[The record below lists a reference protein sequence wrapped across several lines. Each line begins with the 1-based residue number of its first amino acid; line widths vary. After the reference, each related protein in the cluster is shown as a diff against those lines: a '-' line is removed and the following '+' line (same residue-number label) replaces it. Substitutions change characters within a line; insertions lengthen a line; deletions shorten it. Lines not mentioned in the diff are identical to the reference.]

1 MGLAA
6 IVAPLATG
14 CRNDGVTIEASPGT
28 GGAAGATNTGVAG
41 AGIGAAGGGAAGG
54 IDGSSV
60 GGGNGV
66 VTLRVVNVN
75 LASGPTAGPLDIY
88 DDMYDGRLQPSV
100 SGTPIIADLAYGTVS
115 SYVNPRFVDSGGTSV
130 RLVALP
136 AGSPPTDTADAEPF
150 WSGIDNGSHPQLTI
164 LLDSHSP
171 LNSAPGSFIAYTT
184 YVEKGQDSLTG
195 EMGPLAP
202 PPPAG
207 EGEYL
212 VNTFPVDD
220 AFDADPAG
228 GYFFFVDDSCTPP
241 LNGGLIMPGLPFVDT
256 AGSLPP
262 DAYAQFA
269 AAPGAHSISIVART
283 NTATPACSDLLASKQ
298 ATASVSLA
306 AGQQILTILY
316 GTSFTDLH
324 LLAAPIAP

>member
-1 MGLAA
+1 MRG
-6 IVAPLATG
+6 IVAAAACIMLVSCDGGGGTSSTG
-14 CRNDGVTIEASPGT
+14 GT
-28 GGAAGATNTGVAG
+28 GDGAQAGSGGST
-41 AGIGAAGGGAAGG
+41 AGGGGRAVGG
-54 IDGSSV
+54 IDGSSI
-60 GGGNGV
+60 GGGAGV
-66 VTLRVVNVN
+66 VTVRVVNLN
-75 LASGPTAGPLDIY
+75 LASGPAAGPSLDIY

-115 SYVNPRFVDSGGTSV
+115 GYVNPRFVDSGGTSV
-130 RLVALP
+130 QLVALP
-136 AGSPPTDTADAEPF
+136 AGSPPTDTTDAEPF
-150 WSGIDNGSHPQLTI
+150 WTGIDNGSHPQLTI
-164 LLDSHSP
+164 LLNSDSP
-171 LNSAPGSFIAYTT
+171 LSSAPGSFLAYTP
-184 YVEKGQDSLTG
+184 YVEKGQDSLSG
-195 EMGPLAP
+195 AMGPLAP

-212 VNTFPVDD
+212 VNTFAVDD
-220 AFDADPAG
+220 TINADPPG
-228 GYFFFVDDSCTPP
+228 GYFFLVDDSCTPQ
-241 LNGGLIMPGLPFVDT
+241 LNGNHPVPGLPFVDT

-269 AAPGAHSISIVART
+269 AAPGTHSISIVAWN

-306 AGQQILTILY
+306 AGQQILTLLY

>member
-1 MGLAA
+1 MRG
-6 IVAPLATG
+6 IVAGAAASIMLVSCGSGGGTSSTG
-14 CRNDGVTIEASPGT
+14 GT
-28 GGAAGATNTGVAG
+28 GGGAQVGSGGSTAGS
-41 AGIGAAGGGAAGG
+41 GGGAAGG
-54 IDGSSV
+54 IDGST
-60 GGGNGV
+60 GGGDGV
-66 VTLRVVNVN
+66 VTVRVVNLN
-75 LASGPTAGPLDIY
+75 LASGPTAGPSLDIY

-115 SYVNPRFVDSGGTSV
+115 GYVNPRFVDSGGTSV

-136 AGSPPTDTADAEPF
+136 AGSPPTDTTDAEPF

-164 LLDSHSP
+164 LLDSDSP
-171 LNSAPGSFIAYTT
+171 SSSAPGSFLAYTP
-184 YVEKGQDSLTG
+184 YVEKGQDSLSG
-195 EMGPLAP
+195 AMGPLAP

-212 VNTFPVDD
+212 VNTFAVDD
-220 AFDADPAG
+220 TINADPPG
-228 GYFFFVDDSCTPP
+228 GYFFLVDDSCTPP
-241 LNGGLIMPGLPFVDT
+241 LNGSQLMPGLPFVDT

-269 AAPGAHSISIVART
+269 AAPGTHSISIVAWS
-283 NTATPACSDLLASKQ
+283 NTATPTCSDLLASRQ

-306 AGQQILTILY
+306 AGQQILSLLY

-324 LLAAPIAP
+324 LLVAPIAP